1 MGLLILSKVK
11 VGMKLAQPVENSKGK
26 VLFGAK
32 NTITEKHLK
41 TLRAWGVTEV
51 NIEDVGK
58 FEVEDKDEKL
68 NANVDGS
75 TQKEVENEIDW
86 LFQKTDKNDPVI
98 MELHRLSIK
107 NRLRKKG
114 G

>member
-41 TLRAWGVTEV
+41 TLRA
-51 NIEDVGK
+51 
-58 FEVEDKDEKL
+58 
-68 NANVDGS
+68 
-75 TQKEVENEIDW
+75 
-86 LFQKTDKNDPVI
+86 
-98 MELHRLSIK
+98 
-107 NRLRKKG
+107 
-114 G
+114 